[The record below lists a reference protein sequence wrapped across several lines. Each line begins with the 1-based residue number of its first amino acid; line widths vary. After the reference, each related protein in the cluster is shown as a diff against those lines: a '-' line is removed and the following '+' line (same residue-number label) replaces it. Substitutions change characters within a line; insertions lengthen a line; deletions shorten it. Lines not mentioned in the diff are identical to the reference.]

1 MLHGHRSDQQALDIG
16 GQLLVLAGGKEQ
28 LAELLTGDGT
38 LQQVLIDALEALDE
52 GLEGGGADAVEDLLV
67 ALLGLDALLGVALT
81 VAEAEQLLKA
91 VLEVQL
97 AAPAEALG
105 ERAWPRRCRR

>member
-1 MLHGHRSDQQALDIG
+1 MPCRCGKLQQALDIS
-16 GQLLVLAGGKEQ
+16 GQLFVLAGGEEQ

-67 ALLGLDALLGVALT
+67 ALLGLTRSLG
-81 VAEAEQLLKA
+81 
-91 VLEVQL
+91 
-97 AAPAEALG
+97 
-105 ERAWPRRCRR
+105 